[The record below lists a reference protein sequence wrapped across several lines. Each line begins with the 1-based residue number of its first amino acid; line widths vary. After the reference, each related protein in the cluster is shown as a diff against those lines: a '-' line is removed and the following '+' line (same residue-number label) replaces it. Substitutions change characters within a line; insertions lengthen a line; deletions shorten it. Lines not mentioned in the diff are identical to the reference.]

1 MLNNCQEIALQATC
15 LENFMLGVA
24 GAVQVQGGRTS
35 AEEEPGW
42 ANGKPAAP
50 CLHLE
55 EHLDTK
61 NMSHRSVGCLR
72 GAFSCG
78 WGIWSF
84 CEKITQPLVLWTW
97 MYQLSSW
104 SLGWINSKRFF
115 SGWNHSTVLNVNAN
129 AKKAE
134 YWYIF
139 QELHGHWAT
148 SLCPKILK
156 FFINE
161 CILDLSPL
169 SYEWTQMGEW
179 NKGREGKGCESKDAK
194 RLSQL

>member
-24 GAVQVQGGRTS
+24 GAVQVQGGRTW

-50 CLHLE
+50 RLHLE

-72 GAFSCG
+72 RAFSCG
-78 WGIWSF
+78 WGFWSL
-84 CEKITQPLVLWTW
+84 CGKITQPLVLWTW
-97 MYQLSSW
+97 MYQLFSW
-104 SLGWINSKRFF
+104 SLGWINSKKIFYWLKSF
-115 SGWNHSTVLNVNAN
+115 HGIKCQCN

-134 YWYIF
+134 YWYVF

-156 FFINE
+156 F
-161 CILDLSPL
+161 L
-169 SYEWTQMGEW
+169 
-179 NKGREGKGCESKDAK
+179 
-194 RLSQL
+194 